1 MKKMLPILL
10 AGSTL
15 LYAQSGLAAIKC
27 WTNSEGYR
35 ECGNAVPPEY
45 AQQETRTLN
54 KRGLTTDI
62 QSRAKSREEILEE
75 KRIAEELML
84 KENEEKRN
92 REEQAIRDGVLLATF
107 LSPEEI
113 VSARDR
119 KIAVFDGYLE
129 LSLISIGNLT
139 ERLEEEQRKVAG
151 LERSGQTVPDTTLE
165 QIRSLRNQISV
176 KEAFIRQKEG
186 EKAQLRK
193 KYDDDYKRFIE
204 LKGGKR

>member
-54 KRGLTTDI
+54 KRGVTTDVK
-62 QSRAKSREEILEE
+62 QRAKTREELLLEQQMLTDKE
-75 KRIAEELML
+75 QVELEQKR
-84 KENEEKRN
+84 KD
-92 REEQAIRDGVLLATF
+92 EEQAAKDRVLLSTF
-107 LSPEEI
+107 LKPEEI
-113 VSARDR
+113 ITARDR

-129 LSLISIGNLT
+129 LTQVALT
-139 ERLEEEQRKVAG
+139 NIREKLEEEQRKVAG
-151 LERSGQTVPDTTLE
+151 LERQGQKIPDASVEEIKMLQK
-165 QIRSLRNQISV
+165 QIID
-176 KEAFIRQKEG
+176 KEAFIRQKEQ
-186 EKAQLRK
+186 EKEQLRI
-193 KYDDDYKRFIE
+193 KYDADYQRFMELMERKR
-204 LKGGKR
+204 